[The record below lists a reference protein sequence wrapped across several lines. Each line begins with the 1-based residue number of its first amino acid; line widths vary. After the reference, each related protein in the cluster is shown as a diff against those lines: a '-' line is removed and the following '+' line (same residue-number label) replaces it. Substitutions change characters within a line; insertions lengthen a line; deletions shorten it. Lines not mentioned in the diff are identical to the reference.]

1 MLTLLGGPRV
11 FSRKIRDAG
20 DLQHALREG
29 FPYAAFEACLET
41 LEWKSSDLA
50 ELLGV
55 ATRTLA
61 RRKSSRQ
68 LSPTES
74 DRLYRIAYIA
84 RMATDVFGTL
94 EKARAW
100 LHAENQAL
108 GGNTPISFLDT
119 EVGERQVEDLL
130 NRINYGVL
138 S

>member
-1 MLTLLGGPRV
+1 M
-11 FSRKIRDAG
+11 
-20 DLQHALREG
+20 
-29 FPYAAFEACLET
+29 
-41 LEWKSSDLA
+41 
-50 ELLGV
+50 
-55 ATRTLA
+55 
-61 RRKSSRQ
+61 
-68 LSPTES
+68 
-74 DRLYRIAYIA
+74 YRIAYIA